1 MSMKKIIIALCLI
14 LSIGILTPMNVK
26 AESNL
31 TEVKNVV
38 YLGLKDY
45 NKAEFKNKDNFL
57 HKFSINGTE
66 QTYKLSKV
74 GNYELQN
81 ILDEGYVY
89 DIKYDEKFLVT
100 EAIPSQPI
108 IVGKVNSFVDNYV
121 NVNDVYFELTDET
134 GIYSITKSVGGAEVN
149 SVEIKAG
156 DTLKVYGDYP
166 YTIYSTFVGS
176 SYTAP
181 VKGTPGVRTIKNF
194 LQTSLEPVG
203 TALYIYGGAWN
214 WTDDGSSKEAR
225 TIGLS
230 QSWLDFFQSKDA
242 SFSYRNNKS
251 TTKSY
256 YPHKTYNQYN
266 YAGIDCSGYIGWA
279 VYNTMNT
286 ENGKSGFVIRANN
299 MAKSYAD
306 DFGMGTR
313 TRKFTPHDFKPG
325 DIFSMKGH
333 VWTAL
338 GVCEDGSVVI
348 LHSSPTNSKK
358 GSSGGGVQIGALGAN
373 SNCQAM
379 KLAKAYMEKYYPAW
393 SERYNVTFY
402 PYSRYTAM
410 PNAAH
415 GKFTWND
422 NGTGLLDPD
431 GYRKM
436 SAEEILKDLF
446 NENITV
452 AK

>member
-1 MSMKKIIIALCLI
+1 MRKIIIASCLI

-156 DTLKVYGDYP
+156 DTLKVYVDYT
-166 YTIYSTFVGS
+166 YTIYSTF
-176 SYTAP
+176 
-181 VKGTPGVRTIKNF
+181 F
-194 LQTSLEPVG
+194 
-203 TALYIYGGAWN
+203 
-214 WTDDGSSKEAR
+214 
-225 TIGLS
+225 
-230 QSWLDFFQSKDA
+230 
-242 SFSYRNNKS
+242 FSYF
-251 TTKSY
+251 
-256 YPHKTYNQYN
+256 
-266 YAGIDCSGYIGWA
+266 SG
-279 VYNTMNT
+279 
-286 ENGKSGFVIRANN
+286 
-299 MAKSYAD
+299 
-306 DFGMGTR
+306 DF
-313 TRKFTPHDFKPG
+313 
-325 DIFSMKGH
+325 
-333 VWTAL
+333 
-338 GVCEDGSVVI
+338 
-348 LHSSPTNSKK
+348 
-358 GSSGGGVQIGALGAN
+358 
-373 SNCQAM
+373 
-379 KLAKAYMEKYYPAW
+379 
-393 SERYNVTFY
+393 
-402 PYSRYTAM
+402 
-410 PNAAH
+410 
-415 GKFTWND
+415 
-422 NGTGLLDPD
+422 
-431 GYRKM
+431 
-436 SAEEILKDLF
+436 
-446 NENITV
+446 
-452 AK
+452 